1 MSMTPT
7 DPGLSSAR
15 LDVVVIEDE
24 QLLGD
29 LLGEWVVA
37 QPDLHLVGV
46 FRSVAEARRELPGRA
61 VEVMVVDLNLPDGS
75 GLDLAV
81 EASSGRLGAGR
92 PRGVVVLSG
101 EARVDLIADLPS
113 KLSCSWAYLLK
124 STNTSRR
131 LRQAIDAVV
140 AGMVMIDPELHRHG
154 VPIDPA
160 LATLTDTERSVL
172 GALAAGRSNKAI
184 AAEVHV
190 SVKTV
195 ERILSTIY
203 SKLGVDARD
212 ESVNPRVQAVLRWA
226 SAPTS
231 GAQ

>member
-1 MSMTPT
+1 MSTSPT
-7 DPGLSSAR
+7 DPSSSAR
-15 LDVVVIEDE
+15 LQVVVIEDE

-29 LLGEWVVA
+29 LLGEWVSA

-46 FRSVAEARRELPGRA
+46 YRSLAEARRELPGRS
-61 VEVMVVDLNLPDGS
+61 VDVMVVDLNLPDGS
-75 GLDLAV
+75 GLDLAAEV
-81 EASSGRLGAGR
+81 SSGRLGAGR

-101 EARVDLIADLPS
+101 EARVDLIAELPTR
-113 KLSCSWAYLLK
+113 LNCSWGYLLK

-140 AGMVMIDPELHRHG
+140 AGLVMIDPELHRHG
-154 VPIDPA
+154 APTDPA
-160 LATLTDTERSVL
+160 LAALTDNEREVL
-172 GALAAGRSNKAI
+172 ATLAAGLSNKAI
-184 AAEVHV
+184 ADEVHV

-203 SKLGVDARD
+203 AKLSIDARD

-226 SAPTS
+226 SVPS
-231 GAQ
+231 PGSR